1 MACAGIAGTERCIA
15 NIGQCADQGIDRRH
29 TAALVRAHGA
39 RMKQLP
45 DLLAD
50 YPAFE
55 AALEAFPDATEAVIS
70 ADLPADLA
78 AERDAL
84 LRATAQLWQAWR
96 DLGAKIRT
104 ECYPTIQ

>member
-1 MACAGIAGTERCIA
+1 
-15 NIGQCADQGIDRRH
+15 
-29 TAALVRAHGA
+29 
-39 RMKQLP
+39 MKQLT

-55 AALEAFPDATEAVIS
+55 AALEAFPEATEAVIN

-96 DLGAKIRT
+96 DLGAAIVRADR
-104 ECYPTIQ
+104 PTIIQ